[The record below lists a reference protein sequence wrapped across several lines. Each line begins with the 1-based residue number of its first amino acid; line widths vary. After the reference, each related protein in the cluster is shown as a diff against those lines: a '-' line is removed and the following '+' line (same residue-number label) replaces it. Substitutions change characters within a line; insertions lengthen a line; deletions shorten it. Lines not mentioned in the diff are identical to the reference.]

1 MKSLPQPPSNERM
14 KKIAT
19 TMKSILS
26 RSVTKKRQTTAAQLG
41 GYELLEG
48 RCLLATDILQLG
60 VVYTESDFG
69 SDASGDTLE
78 ITFNQGAPDT
88 ELTRLIIHG
97 DHNQIGYDAGDI
109 IFDIQ
114 DHGLGADQSFPFTIA
129 QMSTQYPGATV
140 TATVQDG
147 SSTLILD
154 FKEFVAGDRV
164 VLELDVDEVEIDL
177 HGTDAEKN
185 EGIDPITSGIEFQG
199 VRIVAEFSAKNYRDS
214 GAMAVFRNSYD
225 ATLEASGLDLPK
237 DNENEMRDRTAAAF
251 VSVVQTPLPVR
262 IAGSVF
268 VDIDNNQQRDE
279 QDYALEDVQI
289 ELWKF
294 ESGSYIPTGKTSTT
308 DASGAYDFG
317 GLEVGIYEVR
327 EIQPIG
333 LIDSAGFAG
342 QLNGGNAGIVLSPNV
357 VSEIVVS
364 AGGSEVTDVD
374 FAETDWAEIRGV
386 VSSATDG
393 PIGDVTVQLICNDG
407 DLVRT
412 TVTDEAGVY
421 VFEEVTPGSCWIHES
436 TPAGFLDGPDF
447 PGTVNGSPQGESDG
461 LDSLGPIHLVAGD
474 EARQYNF
481 SEIRPAALTGVVFRD
496 GDSYI
501 VHTEDDVR
509 FRGNRQLDRD
519 DMRIAGVELIL
530 INHRDGTET
539 TARTNHRGEFA
550 FRNLEPGQ
558 YSLHQVQPVGY
569 YDGPDYAGSHR
580 GLVDSAAD
588 TIHQIDIR
596 EGEVAR
602 DYLFSEY
609 QAEIVALPEAKDPI
623 GVVPEAI
630 DWGGDPE
637 SGTGTVYAPVDIISL
652 VDNSARQTIKHRSQI
667 PIYSAQN
674 SRQLAANAWH
684 LSVIDGGNPRGELKP
699 ANIGQLSLVSTP
711 LIQVD
716 ARWSEATLD
725 SGQWEAV
732 SIWGDQIDLQHVVL
746 GDNNAQSLAGDFNGD
761 GVTDMA
767 IFVDGYWFIDING
780 NGRWDEQDLW
790 ARMGSHEDQPVVGD
804 WDGDGKDDIGV
815 FGPQWPGDDAIVERE
830 PGLPDAAN
838 KINKPLPKNIP
849 PTEAAA
855 SRRRLLQKS
864 SQGQVRADVVDHV
877 FKFGRQNEIAVSG
890 DWNGDGVSNIGTYRD
905 GIWRLDLNGDGR
917 TSDGDEVIQLGSSED
932 FPIVGDFDGDGI
944 DELGI
949 YRNGIWK
956 IDLNGDRDFHHVD
969 EVFQH
974 GTPGDSPV
982 VGDFD
987 GDGVDDIAVY
997 RANKAG

>member
-1 MKSLPQPPSNERM
+1 M

-19 TMKSILS
+19 RLKSILS
-26 RSVTKKRQTTAAQLG
+26 RGVAKKRQTTAAQLG

-48 RCLLATDILQLG
+48 RCLLAADLLQLG
-60 VVYTESDFG
+60 VVYTENDVG

-78 ITFNQGAPDT
+78 ITFNQGAPNT

-97 DHNQIGYDAGDI
+97 DHNKIGFDAGDI
-109 IFDIQ
+109 IFDVQ
-114 DHGLGADQSFPFTIA
+114 SQGLGADQAFPFTIA
-129 QMSTQYPGATV
+129 QLSTQHPGATV

-147 SSTLILD
+147 SSALILD
-154 FKEFVAGDRV
+154 FKQFVAGDRV
-164 VLELDVDEVEIDL
+164 LLELDVDEVEIDL
-177 HGTDAEKN
+177 HGTEAEKN

-199 VRIVAEFSAKNYRDS
+199 VRIVAEFSAQNYRDS

-225 ATLEASGLDLPK
+225 AALEASGLDLPE
-237 DNENEMRDRTAAAF
+237 DNANDMRDRTAAAF

-279 QDYALEDVQI
+279 QDYALENVQV
-289 ELWKF
+289 ELWKL
-294 ESGSYIPTGKTSTT
+294 ESGSYIPTGKISTT
-308 DASGAYDFG
+308 DASGEYDFG
-317 GLEVGIYEVR
+317 GLEVGTYEVR
-327 EIQPIG
+327 EIQPVG

-342 QLNGGNAGIVLSPNV
+342 QLDGNAAGIVLSPNV

-364 AGGSEVTDVD
+364 AGGSEVIGVD
-374 FAETDWAEIRGV
+374 FAETDWAEVRGV

-393 PIGDVTVQLICNDG
+393 PLGDVTVQLVCNDG
-407 DLVRT
+407 ELVRT
-412 TVTDEAGVY
+412 TVTDEMGVY
-421 VFEEVTPGSCWIHES
+421 VFEEVLPGSCWVRES
-436 TPAGFLDGPDF
+436 TPVGFLDGPDF
-447 PGTVNGSPQGESDG
+447 PGTVNGTPQGESDG
-461 LDSLGPIHLVAGD
+461 IDSLGPVRLVAGD
-474 EARQYNF
+474 DARQYNF

-501 VHTEDDVR
+501 VHTEEDVR
-509 FRGNRQLDRD
+509 FRGNGRLDSD
-519 DMRIAGVELIL
+519 DLRIAGVELVL
-530 INHRDGTET
+530 INHLGTEA
-539 TARTNHRGEFA
+539 TAVTNHRGEFT
-550 FRNLEPGQ
+550 FRNLEPGRYTLQ
-558 YSLHQVQPVGY
+558 QIQPAGF
-569 YDGPDYAGSHR
+569 YDGPDYAGSHQ
-580 GLVDSAAD
+580 GSVDSAAD

-609 QAEIVALPEAKDPI
+609 QAEIIALPEETKDSI
-623 GVVPEAI
+623 RVVPGTI
-630 DWGGDPE
+630 GWGGDPD
-637 SGTGTVYAPVDIISL
+637 SGVGAVNAPVAISSL
-652 VDNSARQTIKHRSQI
+652 VDNSARQTIQNDSRI
-667 PIYSAQN
+667 PIYSGQN
-674 SRQLAANAWH
+674 STQLGGNTWH

-699 ANIGQLSLVSTP
+699 ANIGQLSLVSTTVMQ
-711 LIQVD
+711 ID
-716 ARWSEATLD
+716 ARWDQATLD
-725 SGQWEAV
+725 SGHWEAV
-732 SIWGDQIDLQHVVL
+732 SIWGDQIDLQRIVL
-746 GDNNAQSLAGDFNGD
+746 GDANAQSLAGDFNGD
-761 GVTDMA
+761 GVTDIA
-767 IFVDGYWFIDING
+767 IYVDGYWFIDING
-780 NGRWDEQDLW
+780 NGRWDEEDLW

-815 FGPQWPGDDAIVERE
+815 FGPQWPGDNAIVERE

-838 KINKPLPKNIP
+838 KINKQLPKNVP
-849 PTEAAA
+849 PKEAVA

-890 DWNGDGVSNIGTYRD
+890 DWNGDGVANIGTYRD
-905 GIWRLDLNGDGR
+905 GTWRLDLNGDGR
-917 TSDGDEVIQLGSSED
+917 ISDGDEVIELGGSED
-932 FPIVGDFDGDGI
+932 LPIVGDFDGDGI
-944 DELGI
+944 DELGL

-974 GTPGDSPV
+974 GTPGDTPV